1 MNLAM
6 CHVRYMCGNMDS
18 MCGNMDSMHVSC
30 VFAVIWTGK
39 DTYEFGDVS
48 RAALKKLTGTGPTNP
63 VVKSK

>member
-6 CHVRYMCGNMDS
+6 CHVRHMCGNMDS

-30 VFAVIWTGK
+30 VCAVIWTGK

-48 RAALKKLTGTGPTNP
+48 RAAH
-63 VVKSK
+63 VW